1 MTEQLRITTENRTRL
16 ETVIP
21 LSTPYLVFLDPSNI
35 CNQQCKFCPTG
46 DHKLIKAVGREQAKM
61 DFDLYRHIID
71 QFAGW
76 PEQVKVLRLYKDGE
90 PLLNPFLPDM
100 VNYARDTGYFKQ
112 IDTTTNGRL
121 LTYAMT
127 KKLILAGLDK
137 IFISVPF
144 DYDWDYLFNII
155 YFYEQSRGECEIF
168 LKIAGDYLTGPEQEK
183 FLKIFTPVC
192 DSIAIEHTAP
202 CWPEFHVEHVNPEV
216 GIYGQPIGKEVD
228 VCPYIFYS
236 TAINSNGTVSLCF
249 LDWQQGYLLDDLK
262 FSNVVDVWNG
272 WKLNTYRISHLQK
285 NRKNIKFC
293 KDCRQLLYGMPDDID
308 QYAGEILRRIQN
320 DNQ

>member
-35 CNQQCKFCPTG
+35 CNQQCNFCPTG
-46 DHKLIKAVGREQAKM
+46 NHALIKSVGRQQTMM
-61 DFDLYRHIID
+61 DFYLYRHIID
-71 QFAGW
+71 QFADF
-76 PEQVKVLRLYKDGE
+76 PEKVKVLRLYKDGE

-100 VNYARDTGYFKQ
+100 INYARDIGYFKQ

-121 LTYAMT
+121 LTYVMT
-127 KKLILAGLDK
+127 KKLILAGLNK

-144 DYDWDYLFNII
+144 DYDGAYLFNII
-155 YFYEQSRGECEIF
+155 YFYEHSRGKCEMF
-168 LKIAGDYLTGPEQEK
+168 LKIAGDYLTEAEQER

-216 GIYGQPIGKEVD
+216 GIYGQSIGKEVD

-236 TAINSNGTVSLCF
+236 MAINSNGTVSLCF
-249 LDWQQGYLLDDLK
+249 LDWQNKYLVGDLK
-262 FSNVVDVWNG
+262 VEKVKDVWDG
-272 WKLNTYRISHLQK
+272 WKLHGYRVIHLMK
-285 NRKNIKFC
+285 FRKTRIQFC
-293 KDCRQLLYGMPDDID
+293 GNCKQLVYGMPDDID
-308 QYAGEILRRIQN
+308 QYTEMILHKIK
-320 DNQ
+320 